1 MGEIIGIVSGK
12 GGVGKT
18 TITACL
24 GSALSYAGH
33 RVLLCDG
40 DFGLRDLDLVL
51 GVANE
56 IIYDALDASE
66 DKDYMDDAVVSIA
79 ENLDFLPASQ
89 SARWEDIGRKKYK
102 KLVRRLCEEY
112 DYILID
118 APAGIGKGIEAIL
131 ELVNRCIVVTHPLWV
146 SLRNGARMIQVCQEH
161 NIRDYSIAFN
171 AVPIDGEDIHLYDM
185 LEVLRAEYVGAI
197 IPYDEDVLTYS
208 PRHYRRIRHKQRD
221 NQRIRVVD
229 KATARTQ
236 DDDLTG
242 TGVRA
247 ESHLGVQV
255 GIVRIVRA
263 VGQIDGR
270 IIATRAHLGG
280 HFGRVRFAFAG
291 LIGRIGIRYYGN
303 HAARVLTAGR
313 VRDFQRML

>member
-1 MGEIIGIVSGK
+1 MRAFQRDHTVLTGQVHAGHGLRVGHELSFDWYAKFQTQPCAQHFQRQEVGLAGHLHGGDGQVRRLIEHRGEHCAPDGQSCPGQVDIFRCPIAAQTLNRGLRIIGVQR
-12 GGVGKT
+12 VGDAT
-18 TITACL
+18 
-24 GSALSYAGH
+24 AGH
-33 RVLLCDG
+33 RTHQI
-40 DFGLRDLDLVL
+40 L
-51 GVANE
+51 G
-56 IIYDALDASE
+56 
-66 DKDYMDDAVVSIA
+66 
-79 ENLDFLPASQ
+79 
-89 SARWEDIGRKKYK
+89 R
-102 KLVRRLCEEY
+102 VRR
-112 DYILID
+112 
-118 APAGIGKGIEAIL
+118 
-131 ELVNRCIVVTHPLWV
+131 RCGRP
-146 SLRNGARMIQVCQEH
+146 
-161 NIRDYSIAFN
+161 
-171 AVPIDGEDIHLYDM
+171 
-185 LEVLRAEYVGAI
+185 
-197 IPYDEDVLTYS
+197 